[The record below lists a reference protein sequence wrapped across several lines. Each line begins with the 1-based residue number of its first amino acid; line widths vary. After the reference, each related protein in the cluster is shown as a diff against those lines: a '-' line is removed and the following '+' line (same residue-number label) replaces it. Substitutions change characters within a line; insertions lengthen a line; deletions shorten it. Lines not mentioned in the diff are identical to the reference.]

1 MQRGAVMD
9 PEMDKMAER
18 GQLSEWRRWLPLV
31 VLAAA
36 IAAFFALGLGRYLT
50 WDAFREHRQS
60 LLDAIAR
67 AGALAPLGF
76 ILVYTAVAALS
87 VPGGALLTL
96 ASGFL
101 FGTWMGGLCS
111 LIGATIGG
119 SLVFLIART
128 SVGGLLRE
136 RADRGRADA
145 RPPHHLPAA
154 RAAAAGRAL
163 GAGPRAGG
171 LQEAAPRA
179 GAVSERIAADV
190 CVVGSWSGGLSVAAG
205 ASQLGMKTVLIERA
219 KMGGDCL
226 NYGCVPSKSL
236 LAAAKRVRAARF
248 NGAFGLS
255 DAPPAVDF
263 PAVMRHVH
271 EVIAA
276 IAPNDSVERFEGMGV
291 RVVQAGARFAGPQ
304 EVTAGD
310 LVVAARRI
318 VIATGSAPTVPPIPG
333 LQDVPFLT
341 NETVFDNDV
350 LPEHLIVIGGGPI
363 GLEMAQ
369 AHRLLGAR
377 VTVLEAARVLAKE
390 DPELAEQ

>member
-67 AGALAPLGF
+67 VG
-76 ILVYTAVAALS
+76 ALS

-136 RADRGRADA
+136 RAGPALRGLEAGFKEDGASYLLFLRLVPLFPFWLVNLVPAFFGISLRTFVLCSFFGMAPGTFVYSSVGSGAGALIEAGQTPDLHIIFQPRVLLPLVALSVLALVPVVYKKLRRGRA
-145 RPPHHLPAA
+145 P
-154 RAAAAGRAL
+154 
-163 GAGPRAGG
+163 
-171 LQEAAPRA
+171 
-179 GAVSERIAADV
+179 
-190 CVVGSWSGGLSVAAG
+190 
-205 ASQLGMKTVLIERA
+205 
-219 KMGGDCL
+219 
-226 NYGCVPSKSL
+226 
-236 LAAAKRVRAARF
+236 
-248 NGAFGLS
+248 
-255 DAPPAVDF
+255 
-263 PAVMRHVH
+263 
-271 EVIAA
+271 
-276 IAPNDSVERFEGMGV
+276 
-291 RVVQAGARFAGPQ
+291 
-304 EVTAGD
+304 
-310 LVVAARRI
+310 
-318 VIATGSAPTVPPIPG
+318 
-333 LQDVPFLT
+333 
-341 NETVFDNDV
+341 
-350 LPEHLIVIGGGPI
+350 
-363 GLEMAQ
+363 
-369 AHRLLGAR
+369 
-377 VTVLEAARVLAKE
+377 
-390 DPELAEQ
+390 